1 MNKKEIGRR
10 LTGMTMA
17 VLLTGTMAGCAASDT
32 PSDTASGGTS
42 AVSGPVTVSIGRQ
55 TLQNVTFPN
64 GDTYE
69 DNAYIRMAEKEL
81 NIDIVDA
88 FEATGDDY
96 DRQVSL
102 ALSAGDIPDM
112 MKVGS
117 LDELEELY
125 ENDLIADLTGVYE
138 EYASDYLKKLYDSFE
153 GRAID
158 GKMVA
163 LPGTNV
169 DTSPGIIWVRS
180 DWMEQLGIKVD
191 EDGDGCIKRD
201 ELESIAAAFR
211 DQNPENAENPVGIA
225 FAPSLTGGSPDDTY
239 SLNAVAYSMGAYPKT
254 WMEKDGEIIYGS
266 TSEEMKQALAVA
278 AQWFQEGILD
288 PQVGTR
294 TWDDITALMANGQCG
309 IAFGCWHI
317 PDWLLSNVYALNDK
331 AAFNAYILEGEDG
344 AINCKHSN
352 ATTGYIVV
360 SKKFAH
366 PEIAV
371 QITNLFYDELANSPE
386 LLEKYPEVADYVQNA
401 VDGSSRPFNI
411 EINSCTSLFDD
422 YSELEKCLNGEIT
435 LEQVR
440 TAEQRSNVPVIQGYL
455 DGNSDVTGWSKYH
468 SRLKG
473 LELFQTLVENDRI
486 DWLTPIY
493 PQTTPTMETN
503 WANLE
508 KLEEETFIKIVTGD
522 LDVESGFEQ
531 FTASWREQGGTQII
545 QEISEQLK

>member
-1 MNKKEIGRR
+1 MKKSFLHQILGI
-10 LTGMTMA
+10 TMT
-17 VLLTGTMAGCAASDT
+17 VSLIVSVAGCASSETPSGTSSDT
-32 PSDTASGGTS
+32 SNTA
-42 AVSGPVTVSIGRQ
+42 GPITVSIGRQ
-55 TLQNVTFPN
+55 TLQNVTFPD

-69 DNAYIRMAEKEL
+69 DNAYTRMAEQEL
-81 NIDIVDA
+81 NIDIVDT

-117 LDELEELY
+117 LDELKELY

-138 EYASDYLKKLYDSFE
+138 EYASDSFE
-153 GRAID
+153 GRAIENVTID

-169 DTSPGIIWVRS
+169 DTSPGIVWVRS
-180 DWMEQLGIKVD
+180 DWMEQLAIQVD
-191 EDGDGCIKRD
+191 EDGDGCIKRE
-201 ELESIAAAFR
+201 ELESIAIAFR
-211 DQNPENAENPVGIA
+211 DQNPENAENMVGIA
-225 FAPSLTGGSPDDTY
+225 LAPYLTGGSPDDTY

-254 WMEKDGEIIYGS
+254 WLEKDGEIMYGS
-266 TSEEMKQALAVA
+266 TTEEMKQSLAIA
-278 AQWFQEGILD
+278 AKWFQEGILD

-317 PDWLLSNVYALNDK
+317 PDWLLSNVYALNNK
-331 AAFNAYILEGEDG
+331 ATFNAYILEGEDG
-344 AINCKHSN
+344 SVNCKHSN

-360 SKKFAH
+360 SKKFEH
-366 PEIAV
+366 PEIAI
-371 QITNLFYDELANSPE
+371 QIANLFYDELANSPE
-386 LLEKYPEVADYVQNA
+386 LLEKYPEVANYVQNA

-455 DGNSDVTGWSKYH
+455 DGDSDVTGWSKYH

-493 PQTTPTMETN
+493 PETTPTMETN

-508 KLEEETFIKIVTGD
+508 KLEEETFIKIVTGE

-531 FTASWREQGGTQII
+531 FTSDWKQQGGTQII
-545 QEISEQLK
+545 QEISEQLQ

>member
-1 MNKKEIGRR
+1 M
-10 LTGMTMA
+10 
-17 VLLTGTMAGCAASDT
+17 
-32 PSDTASGGTS
+32 
-42 AVSGPVTVSIGRQ
+42 
-55 TLQNVTFPN
+55 
-64 GDTYE
+64 
-69 DNAYIRMAEKEL
+69 
-81 NIDIVDA
+81 
-88 FEATGDDY
+88 
-96 DRQVSL
+96 
-102 ALSAGDIPDM
+102 
-112 MKVGS
+112 
-117 LDELEELY
+117 
-125 ENDLIADLTGVYE
+125 
-138 EYASDYLKKLYDSFE
+138 
-153 GRAID
+153 
-158 GKMVA
+158 
-163 LPGTNV
+163 

-486 DWLTPIY
+486 DGLTPIY

>member
-163 LPGTNV
+163 DRKST
-169 DTSPGIIWVRS
+169 R
-180 DWMEQLGIKVD
+180 
-191 EDGDGCIKRD
+191 
-201 ELESIAAAFR
+201 
-211 DQNPENAENPVGIA
+211 
-225 FAPSLTGGSPDDTY
+225 
-239 SLNAVAYSMGAYPKT
+239 LN
-254 WMEKDGEIIYGS
+254 
-266 TSEEMKQALAVA
+266 
-278 AQWFQEGILD
+278 
-288 PQVGTR
+288 
-294 TWDDITALMANGQCG
+294 
-309 IAFGCWHI
+309 
-317 PDWLLSNVYALNDK
+317 
-331 AAFNAYILEGEDG
+331 
-344 AINCKHSN
+344 
-352 ATTGYIVV
+352 
-360 SKKFAH
+360 
-366 PEIAV
+366 
-371 QITNLFYDELANSPE
+371 
-386 LLEKYPEVADYVQNA
+386 
-401 VDGSSRPFNI
+401 SS
-411 EINSCTSLFDD
+411 
-422 YSELEKCLNGEIT
+422 
-435 LEQVR
+435 
-440 TAEQRSNVPVIQGYL
+440 
-455 DGNSDVTGWSKYH
+455 H
-468 SRLKG
+468 
-473 LELFQTLVENDRI
+473 
-486 DWLTPIY
+486 
-493 PQTTPTMETN
+493 
-503 WANLE
+503 
-508 KLEEETFIKIVTGD
+508 
-522 LDVESGFEQ
+522 
-531 FTASWREQGGTQII
+531 
-545 QEISEQLK
+545 